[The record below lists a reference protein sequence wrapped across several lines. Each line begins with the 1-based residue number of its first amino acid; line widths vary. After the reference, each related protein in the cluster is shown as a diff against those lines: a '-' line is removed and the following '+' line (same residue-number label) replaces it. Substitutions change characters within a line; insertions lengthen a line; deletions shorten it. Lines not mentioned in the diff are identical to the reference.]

1 MSFVDDCMKKLFCLM
16 FLLGVGAFTQ
26 ELKTLP
32 NINIWSGRE
41 QSLPFVAAEGW
52 RVEAEHGRLLAK
64 EQTAGCVKLSFPA
77 LIGKE
82 TAFLFVDGKK
92 TARLA
97 IHPVK
102 LLDGIAA
109 DCREHRAEL
118 ERLGVRH
125 KPATEEGVSCLFL
138 PFDSLEE
145 ALGEPHSVFAKY
157 VVFTNRRDFPLDI
170 RDEWTEVTVGMDKE
184 KGAFSVMLERR
195 ERVIDNN
202 GGGGAWIVARSKNG
216 ETFLLLPPE
225 YDLEDVNNILFIK
238 KELEK

>member
-1 MSFVDDCMKKLFCLM
+1 M
-16 FLLGVGAFTQ
+16 FLLSVGVFAQ

-32 NINIWSGRE
+32 TINIWSGRM
-41 QSLPFVAAEGW
+41 QCLPFVAAEGW
-52 RVEAEHGRLLAK
+52 RVEAEHGRVLAK
-64 EQTAGCVKLSFPA
+64 EQMAGPVKLSFPA

-82 TAFLFVDGKK
+82 TVLLFMDGKK
-92 TARLA
+92 VARLA
-97 IHPVK
+97 IHPVR

-109 DCREHRAEL
+109 DCRLHRAEL

-125 KPATEEGVSCLFL
+125 KPATEKGVSCIFL
-138 PFDSLEE
+138 PFDSLDQ
-145 ALGEPHSVFAKY
+145 ALGEPHSASAKY
-157 VVFTNRRDFPLDI
+157 VVFTDRRDFPLDI
-170 RDEWTEVTVGMDKE
+170 RDEWTEVTVGIDRE
-184 KGAFSVMLERR
+184 KGVFSVMLEKR
-195 ERVIDNN
+195 ERLIDNN